1 MFSGYID
8 GLLVI
13 LSINVIMAYAAAL
26 PLVAGQL
33 NLGAAG
39 FMAVGAYVAAY
50 GSNELGLP
58 IAVAILIGSLVSGVI
73 ALLIGIPVLRT
84 SGIYLALATFALGQI
99 LVAVFLNLDVVGAAQ
114 GYPVFGF
121 IEMPAIALT
130 AIGIVLALFVLSQ
143 TRFWLYLTAIK
154 NDPTVCDLF
163 GVEVKNVQLAAFVL
177 GGMLAAI
184 AGGLQAHYLSYIEA
198 QSFGA
203 LVSIYTVLFV
213 ILGGTQ
219 TVVGPLVGA
228 AFFTFLPE
236 VLRAGEEWRYL
247 IFAAFII
254 GFMVLRPEGMI
265 TASMMRR
272 LKAPLLR
279 KGSAA

>member
-99 LVAVFLNLDVVGAAQ
+99 LVAVFLNLDIVGAAQ

-130 AIGIVLALFVLSQ
+130 AIVIVLALFVLSQ

-265 TASMMRR
+265 TANMMRR

-279 KGSAA
+279 KGAAA

>member
-73 ALLIGIPVLRT
+73 ALFIGIPVLRT

-99 LVAVFLNLDVVGAAQ
+99 LVAVFLNLDIVGAAQ

-130 AIGIVLALFVLSQ
+130 AIAIVLALFVLSQ

-265 TASMMRR
+265 TANMMRR
-272 LKAPLLR
+272 LKAPLHR
-279 KGSAA
+279 KGAAA

>member
-99 LVAVFLNLDVVGAAQ
+99 LVAVFLNLDIVGAAQ

-130 AIGIVLALFVLSQ
+130 AIAIVLALFVLSQ

-163 GVEVKNVQLAAFVL
+163 GVEVRNVQLAAFVL

-265 TASMMRR
+265 TANMMRR

-279 KGSAA
+279 KGAAA

>member
-33 NLGAAG
+33 NLGTAG

-50 GSNELGLP
+50 GSNEVGLP
-58 IAVAILIGSLVSGVI
+58 IAVAVLIGSMVSGVI
-73 ALLIGIPVLRT
+73 ALLVGIPVLRT

-99 LVAVFLNLDVVGAAQ
+99 LVAVFLNLDIVGAAQ
-114 GYPVFGF
+114 GYPVHGF

-130 AIGIVLALFVLSQ
+130 TIAIVLGLFVLSQ

-203 LVSIYTVLFV
+203 LISIYTVLFV

-236 VLRAGEEWRYL
+236 VFRAGEEWRYL

-265 TASMMRR
+265 TARMMRR
-272 LKAPLLR
+272 LKAPLHR
-279 KGSAA
+279 KRATA

>member
-8 GLLVI
+8 SLLVI

-73 ALLIGIPVLRT
+73 ALVVGIPVLRT

-99 LVAVFLNLDVVGAAQ
+99 LVAVFLNLEIVGAAQ

-130 AIGIVLALFVLSQ
+130 AIAIVLALFVLSQ

-203 LVSIYTVLFV
+203 LLSIYTVLFV

-265 TASMMRR
+265 TANMMRR
-272 LKAPLLR
+272 LKAPLRR
-279 KGSAA
+279 KGAAA

>member
-8 GLLVI
+8 SLLVI

-58 IAVAILIGSLVSGVI
+58 IPVAILIGSLVSGVI
-73 ALLIGIPVLRT
+73 ALVIGVPVLRT

-99 LVAVFLNLDVVGAAQ
+99 LVAVFLNLEIVGAAQ

-130 AIGIVLALFVLSQ
+130 AIAIVLALFVLSQ

-203 LVSIYTVLFV
+203 LLSIYTVLFV

-265 TASMMRR
+265 TANMMRR
-272 LKAPLLR
+272 LKAPLRR
-279 KGSAA
+279 KGAAA

>member
-8 GLLVI
+8 SLLVI

-73 ALLIGIPVLRT
+73 ALVVGIPVLRT

-99 LVAVFLNLDVVGAAQ
+99 LVAVFLNLEIVGAAQ

-130 AIGIVLALFVLSQ
+130 AIAIVLALFVLSQ

-265 TASMMRR
+265 TANMMRR
-272 LKAPLLR
+272 LKAPLRR
-279 KGSAA
+279 KEAAA

>member
-1 MFSGYID
+1 M
-8 GLLVI
+8 
-13 LSINVIMAYAAAL
+13 
-26 PLVAGQL
+26 
-33 NLGAAG
+33 
-39 FMAVGAYVAAY
+39 
-50 GSNELGLP
+50 
-58 IAVAILIGSLVSGVI
+58 AILIGSLVSGVI

-99 LVAVFLNLDVVGAAQ
+99 LVAVFLNLDIVGAAQ

-130 AIGIVLALFVLSQ
+130 AIAIVLALFVLSQ

-265 TASMMRR
+265 TANMMRR

-279 KGSAA
+279 KGAAA

>member
-8 GLLVI
+8 SLLVI

-73 ALLIGIPVLRT
+73 ALVVGIPVLRT

-99 LVAVFLNLDVVGAAQ
+99 LVAVFLNLEIVGAAQ

-130 AIGIVLALFVLSQ
+130 AIAIVLALLVLSQ

-265 TASMMRR
+265 TANMMRR
-272 LKAPLLR
+272 LKAPLRR
-279 KGSAA
+279 KGAAA

>member
-8 GLLVI
+8 SLLVI

-33 NLGAAG
+33 NLGTAG

-73 ALLIGIPVLRT
+73 ALVIGIPVLRT

-99 LVAVFLNLDVVGAAQ
+99 LVAVFLNLEIVGAAQ

-130 AIGIVLALFVLSQ
+130 AIAIVLALFVLSQ

-184 AGGLQAHYLSYIEA
+184 AGGLQAHNLSYIEA
-198 QSFGA
+198 QRFGA
-203 LVSIYTVLFV
+203 LLSIYTVLFV

-265 TASMMRR
+265 TANMMRR
-272 LKAPLLR
+272 LKAPLR
-279 KGSAA
+279 RIGAAA

>member
-73 ALLIGIPVLRT
+73 ALLVGIPVLRT

-99 LVAVFLNLDVVGAAQ
+99 LVAVFLNLDIVGAAQ

-130 AIGIVLALFVLSQ
+130 AIAIILALFVLSQ

-236 VLRAGEEWRYL
+236 VLRAGQEWRYL

-254 GFMVLRPEGMI
+254 AFMVLRPEGMI

-272 LKAPLLR
+272 LKAPLRR
-279 KGSAA
+279 KGAAA

>member
-99 LVAVFLNLDVVGAAQ
+99 LVAVFLNLDIVGAAQ

-121 IEMPAIALT
+121 IEMPAIVLT
-130 AIGIVLALFVLSQ
+130 AIAIVLVLFVLSQ

-265 TASMMRR
+265 TANMMRR

-279 KGSAA
+279 KGAAA

>member
-33 NLGAAG
+33 NLGTAG

-58 IAVAILIGSLVSGVI
+58 IAVAVLIGSVVSGVI
-73 ALLIGIPVLRT
+73 ALFVGIPVLRT

-99 LVAVFLNLDVVGAAQ
+99 LVAVFLNLDIVGAAQ

-130 AIGIVLALFVLSQ
+130 TIAIVLALFVLSQ

-265 TASMMRR
+265 TANMMRR

-279 KGSAA
+279 KGAAA

>member
-8 GLLVI
+8 SLLVI

-73 ALLIGIPVLRT
+73 ALVIGVPVLRT

-99 LVAVFLNLDVVGAAQ
+99 LVAVFLNLEIVGAAQ

-130 AIGIVLALFVLSQ
+130 AIAIVLALFVLSQ

-203 LVSIYTVLFV
+203 LLSIYTVLFV

-265 TASMMRR
+265 TANMMRR
-272 LKAPLLR
+272 LKAPLRR
-279 KGSAA
+279 KGAAA